1 MVGQETIVFQQIVE
15 KYGLWLI
22 KNINV
27 WLINHI
33 HALMLPFEI

>member
-1 MVGQETIVFQQIVE
+1 MVGQETLVFQQIVE

-22 KNINV
+22 KNINL

-33 HALMLPFEI
+33 HALMLSFEI